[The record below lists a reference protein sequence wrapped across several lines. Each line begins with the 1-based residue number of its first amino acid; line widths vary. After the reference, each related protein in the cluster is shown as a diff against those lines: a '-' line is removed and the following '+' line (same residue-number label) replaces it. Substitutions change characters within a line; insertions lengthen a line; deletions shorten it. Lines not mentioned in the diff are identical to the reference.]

1 MMNIALEEKEI
12 LEEFACQIRKKLKNN
27 LILIKLFGSKARGD
41 FNKDS
46 DIDILIVV
54 NKKTTTVRDEIY
66 NILFSIDPYYEHKV
80 SIILFSL
87 YEYQKNEEMRSPF
100 IKHIRLEGIDL

>member
-1 MMNIALEEKEI
+1 MTIALEEKKI
-12 LEEFACQIRKKLKNN
+12 IEEFASQIRKRLNDN
-27 LILIKLFGSKARGD
+27 LIFIKMFGSKARGD

-54 NKKTTTVRDEIY
+54 NKKTIAVRDEIY
-66 NILFSIDPYYEHKV
+66 NILFELDPYYEHKV

-87 YEYQKNEEMRSPF
+87 YEYKKNEEMESPF
-100 IKHIRLEGIDL
+100 TRHINHEGISL